1 MKARPRTAASKKRIA
16 RRKAARRAGN
26 KPQLGI
32 PPKGKGWQ
40 GKRPIEK
47 K

>member
-1 MKARPRTAASKKRIA
+1 MKARPRTTASKKRIM

-32 PPKGKGWQ
+32 PPKGKGFV
-40 GKRPIEK
+40 GKVAVQK
-47 K
+47 